1 MRQRFLKYSIVLL
14 SLVVLGIMPSCNIDP
29 DYTKEIQT
37 IDSLTKVLKVASD
50 EYRGTISSADTTW
63 LDSIIVHI
71 DHIQNNYR
79 GIMKKEMAE
88 VLRDYRN
95 IPKAIPVISKNDL
108 EIGYNIAFSE
118 NQLSELKQTL
128 TTKATHDAAG
138 NPIDL
143 LYVQNAIGNE
153 SKSLENLAQK
163 MKQNA
168 DLYVSVRER
177 YLSLY
182 PVVKNWVDS
191 IPEKRPH
198 K

>member
-29 DYTKEIQT
+29 DYTTEIQT

-63 LDSIIVHI
+63 SDSIIAHI
-71 DHIQNNYR
+71 TYVQDNYK
-79 GIMKKEMAE
+79 GTMKKEMAE